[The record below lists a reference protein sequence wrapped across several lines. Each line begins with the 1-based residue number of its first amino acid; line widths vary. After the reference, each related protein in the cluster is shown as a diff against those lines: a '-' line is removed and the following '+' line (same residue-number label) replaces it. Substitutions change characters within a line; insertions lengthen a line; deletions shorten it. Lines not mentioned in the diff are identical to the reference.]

1 MIDAI
6 MGTLNKWEKKD
17 FIKKLTKFNR
27 LNLKWIEEPLHP
39 SRIFD
44 YKEITKKSLNSIAL
58 GEAFTSYEEF
68 KILILN
74 NCCDIIQPDV
84 TQCGILDA
92 IKICKL
98 AKKHKKN

>member
-1 MIDAI
+1 M
-6 MGTLNKWEKKD
+6 
-17 FIKKLTKFNR
+17 KLSPR
-27 LNLKWIEEPLHP
+27 M
-39 SRIFD
+39 
-44 YKEITKKSLNSIAL
+44 KSL
-58 GEAFTSYEEF
+58 

-98 AKKHKKN
+98 AKKHKKISLHVWGSSLSFLVNLHFCISF